1 MTRRILFLVSI
12 IASLCVSSYIVW
24 GFYAHREINRLAVF
38 TMPSELAGFYKR
50 NQIYV
55 STHAVDPDKRR
66 YAASLE
72 GPRHY
77 IDMERFGDG
86 TVDALPLEFWEFH
99 DKFTGLYC
107 ITSNDSLEV
116 SYGEE
121 KIKVGSKAVE
131 LKKNDYKRWY
141 SKNIFRSY
149 RYELDTLQTQLPY
162 TIRNEFDPCIRFTV
176 FDTMMQHGV
185 LPYHMLDMQRYLT
198 SAFKKGDVKRILQLS
213 AEMGHYIGDAT
224 VPLHTTTNYNG
235 QETGQRG
242 IHAFWESRI
251 PELFAEAEFDML
263 VGKASYIV
271 DKPAFFRDLI
281 RTSHEHVDS
290 VLLIE
295 ADLRRKLP
303 EAEQECY
310 EERLGR
316 IVRVPCSAFTRAYYD
331 RLDGMVEDRFRVA
344 IKSVGSSWY
353 TAWVDAGRPAMEG
366 DLMTVIEINDT
377 TYSRREGLK
386 GRGH

>member
-1 MTRRILFLVSI
+1 MKRRTLFLTSI
-12 IASLCVSSYIVW
+12 IAVISISSYVVW
-24 GFYAHREINRLAVF
+24 GFYGHREINRLAVF

-72 GPRHY
+72 GPRHF

-86 TVDALPLEFWEFH
+86 TVDALPLEFWDFH
-99 DKFTGLYC
+99 DTFTGLYC
-107 ITSNDSLEV
+107 ITASDSLEV
-116 SYGEE
+116 SYNDGAIRVGE
-121 KIKVGSKAVE
+121 KAVE
-131 LKKNDYKRWY
+131 LRENDYKYWY
-141 SKNIFRSY
+141 KKQIFPSY
-149 RYELDTLQTQLPY
+149 RKELTTLNVSLPGVIRSEYE
-162 TIRNEFDPCIRFTV
+162 PCIRFSV

-185 LPYHMLDMQRYLT
+185 LPYHMEDMQSWLT
-198 SAFKKGDVKRILQLS
+198 TAFKKRDTKRILQLS
-213 AEMGHYIGDAT
+213 AEIGHYIGDAT

-263 VGKASYIV
+263 VGKANYII
-271 DKPAFFRDLI
+271 DKPAFFRGLV

-316 IVRVPCSAFTRAYYD
+316 IVRVPCTAFTRAYYN
-331 RLDGMVEDRFRVA
+331 RLDGMVEERFRVA
-344 IKSVGSSWY
+344 INAVGSSWY
-353 TAWVDAGRPAMEG
+353 TAWVDAGRPAMDG
-366 DLMTVIEINDT
+366 DLAIKVQPKDT
-377 TYSRREGLK
+377 IYTRKEGLN
-386 GRGH
+386 GREH